1 MSWIPINKITPE
13 QAGVSSRQIQKFL
26 SKLEMRGATT
36 HGVLMMKGNQI
47 FAEYY
52 WKPFHKDYC
61 HRMYSQ
67 TKSFVGI
74 AIGLLQEEGKL
85 SVKDK
90 IVKYFPERIDGKV
103 NEYLKEQTIED
114 MLTMSTAGNCPYWF
128 CEEDTDR
135 THLYLNKLNG
145 VRPSGT
151 LWQYD
156 SAGSQVL
163 CSLVEKLSGK
173 KILDYMKEKIF
184 DHMGTFQTATVL
196 ECPNGESWG
205 DSAMICTLRDMA
217 SFGRLLMQ
225 GGVWEGKRLI
235 DGDYVAKATSSV
247 RCNYE
252 NTHYDVFRHGYGYQ
266 IWRTEKNGFAFVGL
280 GDQLTL
286 CFPDQDVLFAIISD
300 NQGTE
305 IARNNI
311 VANFVD
317 LILEEMQDYPL
328 PDDKKA
334 QHSLNSFGKTLSL
347 RCIKGLPDSLF
358 RKDLDGARYICEGN
372 PMGITEFSFSF
383 SNDGKSGTFIYTNE
397 QGQKELPFGVNYNV
411 FGQFPQLGYANA
423 QGRVKTTD
431 GFTYKDAVSF
441 AWVEEKKI
449 VVFVQVIDR
458 YFGNMSMIFAFKDDW
473 VAVSFTKAAQDFFT
487 EYLGTMVAR
496 KHTQIK

>member
-1 MSWIPINKITPE
+1 MTFEKITPE
-13 QAGVSSRQIQKFL
+13 QAGISSKQIERFIK
-26 SKLEMRGATT
+26 KLEIRGATT
-36 HGVLMMKGNQI
+36 HGILMMKGNKI
-47 FAEYY
+47 FTEYY

-85 SVKDK
+85 SIQDR
-90 IVKYFPERIDGKV
+90 IVDYFPERIDGMIDA
-103 NEYLKEQTIED
+103 YLQEQTIED
-114 MLTMSTAGNCPYWF
+114 MLTMTTAGHCPYWF
-128 CEEDTDR
+128 CEEDPDR

-145 VRPSGT
+145 VRLSGT
-151 LWQYD
+151 LWEYD

-173 KILDYMKEKIF
+173 KLLDYMKEKLF
-184 DHMGTFQTATVL
+184 NRMGTFQTAEML

-205 DSAMICTLRDMA
+205 DSAMLCTLRDMA

-225 GGVWEGKRLI
+225 EGVWAGERLI
-235 DGDYVAKATSSV
+235 DKEFVKKATSAV
-247 RCNYE
+247 RSNLE

-305 IARNNI
+305 IARNSI

-317 LILEEMQDYPL
+317 LILEEMQDYSL
-328 PDDKKA
+328 PDDKCA
-334 QHSLNSFGKTLSL
+334 EDSLANLGKTLSL
-347 RCIKGLPDSLF
+347 RCIKGMPDSAF
-358 RKDLDGARYICEGN
+358 RKELNDITYICKEN
-372 PMGITEFSFSF
+372 PMGITEFTFHF
-383 SNDGKSGTFIYTNE
+383 NEDGKSGTLRYVNE
-397 QGQKELPFGVNYNV
+397 QGEKELPFGVNYNV
-411 FGQFPQLGYANA
+411 FGQFPQFGYANA
-423 QGRVKTTD
+423 MGRVKTTD

-441 AWVEEKKI
+441 AWLEEKKI
-449 VVFVQVIDR
+449 AIFVQVIDK
-458 YFGNMSMIFAFKDDW
+458 YFGNMSMIFSFKGDVAF
-473 VAVSFTKAAQDFFT
+473 ASCTKAAQDFFT
-487 EYLGTMVAR
+487 EYLGVLEAR
-496 KHTQIK
+496 KG